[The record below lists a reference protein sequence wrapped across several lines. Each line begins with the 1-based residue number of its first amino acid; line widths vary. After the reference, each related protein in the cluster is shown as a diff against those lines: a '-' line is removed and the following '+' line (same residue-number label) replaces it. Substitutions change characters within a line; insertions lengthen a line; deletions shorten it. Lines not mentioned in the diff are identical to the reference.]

1 MKTTTNDIIDRMRK
15 EIINIAETRDKF
27 DELIETIEEDLTK
40 AKAIKRALAFT
51 MNEFIGLSAELKFN
65 VRK

>member
-1 MKTTTNDIIDRMRK
+1 
-15 EIINIAETRDKF
+15 
-27 DELIETIEEDLTK
+27 LTK